1 MLRVRGEPLCFS
13 RRHDTRDWGNIHVC
27 ICICICTCICICIYN
42 FDAPISPKGIAS
54 QPEHLHLNP
63 GVHKSQ
69 ATIESLGPPQYSSET
84 FSAIRA
90 SRHRSK
96 YSKASVRLEQT
107 TQSHDRQNWRL
118 DSIRPSIL
126 RTAFLSRGSKAL
138 ERNTQPCPPSS
149 HPSTRCSP

>member
-1 MLRVRGEPLCFS
+1 MFVAS
-13 RRHDTRDWGNIHVC
+13 RCAFQDVTTPGIGGTSTSAFASASAPVSASASTISTRQSHR
-27 ICICICTCICICIYN
+27 
-42 FDAPISPKGIAS
+42 KGIAS

-69 ATIESLGPPQYSSET
+69 ATIESLGLPQYSSET

-96 YSKASVRLEQT
+96 YSNASVRLEQT